1 MAATKLQPSHSDLLQ
16 YSLSIASFNLTLT
29 LVYSR
34 ILPWLNY
41 EFRESINLI
50 KEMRQS
56 T

>member
-1 MAATKLQPSHSDLLQ
+1 MAATQLQPSHSDLLQ
-16 YSLSIASFNLTLT
+16 YSPFNLTLT